1 VRRRALRVHIAARR
15 AGASPRVARTSP
27 SVAARCA
34 DPLAA
39 EVAQDYEGR
48 ERARWMKAVDNFD
61 PAPLAEVL
69 WRLLGEGA
77 RPPAGAH
84 GWPRPDARTPNL
96 PNRPDD
102 GDVATAERP
111 PAASHVEIAVRSAP
125 GRPERATPDLAV
137 QADVEGWFSM
147 VEVCRALSE
156 ALAQQIQFAHL
167 HALSTVGRH
176 RGASEQGPAAF
187 EARVEIRDMR
197 IRLIPVAPAS
207 APPPLDATRLAR
219 PDVRPDARQEAGRAP
234 HRGPLVPDLLFHATT
249 EANVQA
255 TLRTGLLSAAHDG
268 PPGWGPQGRRHLLLS
283 ASEEQ
288 AWRAA
293 HRIAA
298 QRASMRPRGPRDAT
312 DLAAV
317 PRVLVVDVPRARRAG
332 VRFAPH
338 RPDAHR
344 SWPLFSTWE
353 IPARHLLDLHDGF
366 DTQMSAG
373 GIPVRRGA
381 DGRLRMALVRV
392 GRRSGTTWEV
402 AKGKLEPGETPEAAA
417 IREVQEEM
425 GFTARLEVL
434 RFVAPVRYGFLAP
447 GGQPRLKTVFLYLL
461 HALDDQLASADF
473 QPATA
478 EGIQQVGWFLPEEA
492 TNAVT
497 HPSLIPA
504 MALAAELVSRHG
516 LTRDVSSTG

>member
-1 VRRRALRVHIAARR
+1 
-15 AGASPRVARTSP
+15 
-27 SVAARCA
+27 
-34 DPLAA
+34 
-39 EVAQDYEGR
+39 
-48 ERARWMKAVDNFD
+48 MAVDNFD

-77 RPPAGAH
+77 RPSAGAQ

-102 GDVATAERP
+102 GDVATVERP
-111 PAASHVEIAVRSAP
+111 APGSHLEIAVRS
-125 GRPERATPDLAV
+125 GRPGTERAAPASPLAV

-176 RGASEQGPAAF
+176 RSASDAGPAAF

-197 IRLIPVAPAS
+197 IRLIPVAPAP
-207 APPPLDATRLAR
+207 APVEAPRPAR
-219 PDVRPDARQEAGRAP
+219 PEAARAP

-249 EANVQA
+249 EAAVQA

-298 QRASMRPRGPRDAT
+298 QRASARPRGSRDQT
-312 DLAAV
+312 DLAAI

-344 SWPLFSTWE
+344 SWPLFSAWE

-402 AKGKLEPGETPEAAA
+402 AKGKLELGETPEAAA

-425 GFTARLEVL
+425 GFSARLEVL

-492 TNAVT
+492 AHAVT

-516 LTRDVSSTG
+516 LTRDVSSTS